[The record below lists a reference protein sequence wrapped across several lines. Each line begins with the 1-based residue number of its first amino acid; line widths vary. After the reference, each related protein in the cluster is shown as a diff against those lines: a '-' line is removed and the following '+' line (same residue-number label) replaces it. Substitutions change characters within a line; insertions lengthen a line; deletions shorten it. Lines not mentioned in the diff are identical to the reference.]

1 MCYFCPWGATSPI
14 KIGCRNNKTNHT
26 LPNSLIKEHF
36 QLDFDKLRFPA
47 RLAVA
52 ALLGLIV
59 SWAISWGTDWRNAFD
74 LEQVIGHLLL
84 AAVFV
89 VLSSL
94 FLKFFNDTIG
104 QMRPIYGVAFA
115 WAIVVIVAGA
125 IYAGTFLTADGEGV
139 SINIPYLR
147 HIDVGST
154 GTLLLVTVL
163 LGLPLFWTEKET
175 YSVRALVEDSESN
188 QFSNLGFRI
197 RPHFLFNTLNSVA
210 HLISLHPARAE
221 KALYNLADVFR
232 VVMADKRELVPLK
245 AELEL
250 ADKYLFL
257 EKTRLGERLQV
268 ASRIDPESLAI
279 MVPVLLLQPLLENA
293 VYHGI
298 ETRFKGGII
307 NLSVQIIDKQLIIQI
322 ANPLPEGS
330 MKRTSGNQVAQ
341 ENLRDRIYRT
351 FGSRGTFDAHE
362 ADERYTVTI
371 RIPL

>member
-1 MCYFCPWGATSPI
+1 MLV
-14 KIGCRNNKTNHT
+14 ND
-26 LPNSLIKEHF
+26 HF
-36 QLDFDKLRFPA
+36 QLDFDNGKFPLRFA
-47 RLAVA
+47 IAA
-52 ALLGLIV
+52 ALGLLV
-59 SWAISWGTDWRNAFD
+59 CWAIYWSANWQATIAP
-74 LEQVIGHLLL
+74 EQVIGHIVMTSLFVLLSLLL
-84 AAVFV
+84 
-89 VLSSL
+89 LR
-94 FLKFFNDTIG
+94 FFNDTIG
-104 QMRPIYGVAFA
+104 QMKPLLGICLAWLLIVLVAA
-115 WAIVVIVAGA
+115 A
-125 IYAGTFLTADGEGV
+125 IYVVTYLVVGRFESSSNLPIFRFIHLQST
-139 SINIPYLR
+139 SI
-147 HIDVGST
+147 
-154 GTLLLVTVL
+154 LLLMTL
-163 LGLPLFWTEKET
+163 ILGFPFFWTERET
-175 YSVRALVEDSESN
+175 YSVRALVQSTESS
-188 QFSNLGFRI
+188 QYSNLGFRI

-268 ASRIDPESLAI
+268 ASKIDPDSLGV

-298 ETRFKGGII
+298 ETRFKGGRI
-307 NLSVQIIDKQLIIQI
+307 NMSVQIIDKQLIIQI

-330 MKRTSGNQVAQ
+330 IKRSSGNKVAQ

-371 RIPL
+371 RLPL

>member
-1 MCYFCPWGATSPI
+1 MFSVM
-14 KIGCRNNKTNHT
+14 
-26 LPNSLIKEHF
+26 
-36 QLDFDKLRFPA
+36 
-47 RLAVA
+47 AVI
-52 ALLGLIV
+52 ALLLC
-59 SWAISWGTDWRNAFD
+59 WAISWSSDWQMPISF
-74 LEQVIGHLLL
+74 EQLFSHLALTG
-84 AAVFV
+84 VFV
-89 VLSSL
+89 GVSVL
-94 FLKFFNDTIG
+94 FLKFFNDTIS

-115 WAIVVIVAGA
+115 WAIVVLVAAA
-125 IYAGTFLTADGEGV
+125 IYLITFLTAGQAGT
-139 SINIPYLR
+139 SFNLPYLQFV
-147 HIDVGST
+147 DVKST
-154 GTLLLVTVL
+154 SVLLLMAII
-163 LGLPLFWTEKET
+163 LGLPFFWTERET

-188 QFSNLGFRI
+188 QFANLGFRI

-250 ADKYLFL
+250 ADKYLYL

-268 ASRIDPESLAI
+268 ASRIDPDSLGV
-279 MVPVLLLQPLLENA
+279 MVPVLMLQPLLENA

-307 NLSVQIIDKQLIIQI
+307 NLSVQVIDKQLIIQI

-330 MKRTSGNQVAQ
+330 MKRSSGNKVAQ

-351 FGSRGTFDAHE
+351 FGSRGTFDADE

-371 RIPL
+371 RLPL

>member
-1 MCYFCPWGATSPI
+1 
-14 KIGCRNNKTNHT
+14 
-26 LPNSLIKEHF
+26 LIKDHF
-36 QLDFDKLRFPA
+36 QLDFENGKFPLRFA
-47 RLAVA
+47 LA
-52 ALLGLIV
+52 ALLGLLVCWAVAWSANWQAPIV
-59 SWAISWGTDWRNAFD
+59 F
-74 LEQVIGHLLL
+74 EQVLGHIVLTSLFTTLSVLLL
-84 AAVFV
+84 R
-89 VLSSL
+89 
-94 FLKFFNDTIG
+94 FFNDTIG
-104 QMRPIYGVAFA
+104 QMKPVLGVCLAWLLIILVAVTIY
-115 WAIVVIVAGA
+115 II
-125 IYAGTFLTADGEGV
+125 TFLMVGRFGE
-139 SINIPYLR
+139 SLEIPVLR
-147 HIDVGST
+147 YVPLQPTST
-154 GTLLLVTVL
+154 LVLMTVL
-163 LGLPLFWTEKET
+163 LGLPFFWTEKET
-175 YSVRALVEDSESN
+175 YSMRALVNTSESG

-268 ASRIDPESLAI
+268 ASKIDPDSLGV

-298 ETRFKGGII
+298 ETRFKGGRI
-307 NLSVQIIDKQLIIQI
+307 NMSVQIIDKQLIIQI

-330 MKRTSGNQVAQ
+330 IKRSSGNKVAQ
-341 ENLRDRIYRT
+341 ENLRDRITRT

-371 RIPL
+371 RLPL